1 MAASCWSASPTP
13 ASASRPTRSAT
24 CSNGSGALEAAP
36 LNRYPGPAWASR
48 SLSRSSR
55 CMAARYGS
63 RAQSVTVRRSISPS
77 PWQWRPRR
85 HSSAAMPELVPAGGG
100 YGPSM
105 VLVADDNE
113 VAQRL
118 CRRVLE
124 KAGYGVLIASD
135 GLQAVDLALAQN
147 PNVILMDVAM
157 PGMDG
162 LEAMR
167 KIKAER
173 PEMRIVIASA
183 HSMASDRQRFLAAGA
198 DDVLSKP
205 FRLGDLI
212 AVVAKLTAK
221 PSA

>member
-1 MAASCWSASPTP
+1 
-13 ASASRPTRSAT
+13 
-24 CSNGSGALEAAP
+24 
-36 LNRYPGPAWASR
+36 
-48 SLSRSSR
+48 
-55 CMAARYGS
+55 
-63 RAQSVTVRRSISPS
+63 
-77 PWQWRPRR
+77 
-85 HSSAAMPELVPAGGG
+85 
-100 YGPSM
+100 M

-124 KAGYGVLIASD
+124 KAGYGVLVAAD

-167 KIKAER
+167 RIKAER
-173 PEMRIVIASA
+173 PEMRVVIASA
-183 HSMASDRQRFLAAGA
+183 HSMASDRERFLAAGA

-205 FRLGDLI
+205 FRLGDL
-212 AVVAKLTAK
+212 VAIVQRLTAK
-221 PSA
+221 PGA

>member
-1 MAASCWSASPTP
+1 MADPIAMDGV
-13 ASASRPTRSAT
+13 
-24 CSNGSGALEAAP
+24 GS
-36 LNRYPGPAWASR
+36 
-48 SLSRSSR
+48 
-55 CMAARYGS
+55 
-63 RAQSVTVRRSISPS
+63 
-77 PWQWRPRR
+77 
-85 HSSAAMPELVPAGGG
+85 
-100 YGPSM
+100 SM

-124 KAGYGVLIASD
+124 KAGYGVLIAAD

-167 KIKAER
+167 RIKAER

-183 HSMASDRQRFLAAGA
+183 HSMASDRERFLAAGA

-205 FRLGDLI
+205 FRLGDLV
-212 AVVAKLTAK
+212 AVVQRLTAK